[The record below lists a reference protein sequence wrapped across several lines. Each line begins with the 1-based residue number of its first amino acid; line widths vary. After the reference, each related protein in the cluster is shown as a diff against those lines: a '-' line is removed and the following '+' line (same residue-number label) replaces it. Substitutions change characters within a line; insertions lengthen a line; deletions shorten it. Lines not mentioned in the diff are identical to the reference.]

1 VGKKEIRHMLV
12 SNIVSSKT
20 SHEKTFWKK
29 THERKEYNVKHSTGS
44 IIQEVSP

>member
-29 THERKEYNVKHSTGS
+29 LMKEKSTM
-44 IIQEVSP
+44 